1 MSSLTV
7 YKASAGSGKTFTLAV
22 EYIKYLVADPASF
35 RNILAVTFTNKATDE
50 MKTRIMSQLYGITR
64 RLPDSADYLRKVAE
78 ETGIAPEDAER
89 AAGIALSLLIHN
101 YDYFHVET
109 IDSFFQ
115 SVLRNLARE
124 LDLSAN
130 LRIELNDTAV
140 ESKAVDVMI
149 EELDAK
155 SPLFAWLVRFVMDK
169 IDDNKSWNIIRSV
182 KDFGKMIFDDNYRQS
197 SKLITEK
204 LKGEGFIASFRKRL
218 GEEKSAARRELA
230 SIQTEFNTII
240 QENGIEPTDFKGGQ
254 RTGIQKY
261 FQRLSDDDLRD
272 KNFMLA
278 TVAKCLDSEENW
290 AAKTNRKCALIR
302 SIAASRLMP
311 LLEAAEQKRQ
321 RALYVNTSVDATL
334 KNINNLRLLNDIE
347 KTVKEMNAEANR
359 FLLSDTQHLLR
370 MMMGDADSP
379 FIFEKI
385 GTSLGH
391 IMIDEFQDTST
402 VQWSNFKILLSECMS
417 HAADAGKASAAN
429 LIVGDIKQSIYRWRS
444 GDWRILNGIRSS
456 FPAYPVNIMTLQT
469 NYRSEKNIVDFNNAF
484 FKKAVDVEYS
494 NERGVDPER
503 AKLIKSAYGDVEQQT
518 LKTEKNGLVDVKLLE
533 ADNYE
538 ERTLQLIAEYV
549 MEMRG
554 MGVPMSSIAI
564 LLRSNKNIPLIANYF
579 TDNYPEL
586 NIVSDEAFRL
596 DHSVAIN
603 CIVNALRYLY
613 DEKDMLTKACLAKSY
628 SLARSGVQIDSD
640 RFLDISN
647 DESDLLPE
655 AFTTQM
661 KELKDLPLYDLC
673 EKLLSVF
680 GLSDLPQ
687 EGAYICAFFDI
698 LSAYISDMS
707 ADVSGFLAEW
717 DDNLHSKT
725 IQTDGVD
732 GIRIISIHK
741 SKGLEFDNV
750 ILPFCDWKLEIYSQQ
765 LWCRP
770 KEAPYN
776 ELPLLPVTYSPALA
790 RSVYADDYKLEHMQ
804 NTIDNLNMLYV
815 AFTRPKRNMFV
826 IGKRKSSQTRSW
838 LIEESLEHVADKLE
852 GAVIEGLDSP
862 DGDLHF
868 LYGSFC
874 RGKANNGKPTD
885 NVFLK
890 PDASVDTLIASEKT
904 PVNFRQSNN
913 SKDFIM
919 ENADETDDTAEKRSG
934 YIKTGNIL
942 HLIFS
947 NIRTADDIPSVLQ
960 RYEMD
965 GVLYGDELS
974 REKLEALLAKCLS
987 ENKLVADWFSTR
999 WTLFNECTILCED
1012 VDKETGKKE
1021 FLMRRPD
1028 RVMKDGDEVVVVDF
1042 KFGKMNDKY
1051 TRQVASY
1058 IGYLRDMG
1066 YKNVRGYLW
1075 FVLKNEVREVKA

>member
-22 EYIKYLVADPASF
+22 EYIKYLVANPASF

-50 MKTRIMSQLYGITR
+50 MKMRIMSQLYGISR
-64 RLPDSADYLRKVAE
+64 QLDDSANYLHKVAA
-78 ETGIAPEDAER
+78 ETGMANSDVEK
-89 AAGIALSLLIHN
+89 AAGMALSLLIHN

-155 SPLFAWLVRFVMDK
+155 SPLFAWLVKFVMDK
-169 IDDNKSWNIIRSV
+169 IDENKSWNIVRSV
-182 KDFGKMIFDDNYRQS
+182 KDFGKMIFNDNYRQNN
-197 SKLITEK
+197 KLITEK
-204 LKGEGFIASFRKRL
+204 LKQENFITSFRKRL
-218 GEEKSAARRELA
+218 NEEKISARRNLTD
-230 SIQTEFNTII
+230 IQTEFNNII
-240 QENGIEPTDFKGGQ
+240 QENGISLSDFKGGQ
-254 RTGIQKY
+254 RSGIQKY
-261 FQRLSDDDLRD
+261 FQRLSNEDLSD
-272 KNFMLA
+272 KNFMQA

-290 AAKTNRKCALIR
+290 AAKTNSNCALIR
-302 SIAASRLMP
+302 NLASSRLIP
-311 LLEAAEQKRQ
+311 LLERAEQKRQ
-321 RALYVNTSVDATL
+321 RAQYVCTSVDSTL

-347 KTVKEMNAEANR
+347 KKVKEMNTEANR

-385 GTSLGH
+385 GTALQH

-402 VQWSNFKILLSECMS
+402 VQWSNFKILLNECMS
-417 HAADAGKASAAN
+417 HAETSNSTSTAN
-429 LIVGDIKQSIYRWRS
+429 LIVGDVKQSIYRWRS
-444 GDWRILNGIRSS
+444 GDWRILNNIDSN
-456 FPAYPVNIMTLQT
+456 FPTYSIKTKPLFT

-484 FKKAVDVEYS
+484 FAKAIDVEYTK
-494 NERGVDPER
+494 ECKVDPKR
-503 AKLIKSAYGDVEQQT
+503 ALLIKSAYEDVEQKT
-518 LKTEKNGLVDVKLLE
+518 LKKEGTGLVDIRLLE
-533 ADNYE
+533 ADDYE
-538 ERTLQLIAEYV
+538 GQTLQLVADYV
-549 MEMRG
+549 LEMVAD
-554 MGVPMSSIAI
+554 GVSLSSIAI

-579 TDNYPEL
+579 TENYPEL

-603 CIVNALRYLY
+603 CIINALRFLY
-613 DEKDMLTKACLAKSY
+613 DEKDLLTKACLIKSY
-628 SLARSGVQIDSD
+628 SLAHSGVQMDSN

-647 DESDLLPE
+647 EDCNLLPE
-655 AFTTQM
+655 AFTSQL
-661 KELKDLPLYDLC
+661 KELKEKPLYDLC
-673 EKLLSVF
+673 EKLLSIF
-680 GLSDLPQ
+680 GLSELPQ
-687 EGAYICAFFDI
+687 EGAYICAFFDC
-698 LSAYISDMS
+698 LSAYINDMS
-707 ADVSGFLAEW
+707 ADVMGFLSEW
-717 DDNLHSKT
+717 DDNLHAKT
-725 IQTDGVD
+725 IQTDGID

-750 ILPFCDWKLEIYSQQ
+750 ILPFCDWKLELYSQQ
-765 LWCRP
+765 LWCQP

-815 AFTRPKRNMFV
+815 AFTRPKKNMYV
-826 IGKRKSSQTRSW
+826 IGKRKSSQSRSM
-838 LIEESLEHVADKLE
+838 LIEESLEHVANTLS
-852 GAVIEGLDSP
+852 GAIIEGLDTS
-862 DGDLHF
+862 DGNIHF
-868 LYGSFC
+868 CYGSFC
-874 RGKANNGKPTD
+874 YGKKKNEKDTD

-890 PDASVDTLIASEKT
+890 KDLVVETDIASNDT
-904 PVNFRQSNN
+904 PVVFRQSNN
-913 SKDFIM
+913 SKKFIM
-919 ENADETDDTAEKRSG
+919 ENSDEVDETAEKRTA

-942 HLIFS
+942 HMIFS

-960 RYEMD
+960 RFEMD
-965 GVLYGDELS
+965 GVLYGDELN
-974 REKLEALLAKCLS
+974 REKLEALLKKCIT
-987 ENKLVADWFSTR
+987 ENKTVAEWFSPR

-1012 VDKETGKKE
+1012 VDKKTGRKE
-1021 FLMRRPD
+1021 FQTRRPD

-1051 TRQVASY
+1051 IHQVASY
-1058 IGYLRDMG
+1058 IGYLRNMG

-1075 FVLKNEVREVKA
+1075 FVLNNEVKEVEA